1 MNSMIED
8 SAFHKRGGGIIKT
21 QTETRS
27 FRDVQIRTITKYHF
41 PFTQLAKMKRTTTP
55 IWREYTATTT
65 LEMNLALSYKSNI
78 YIF

>member
-1 MNSMIED
+1 MIKD
-8 SAFHKRGGGIIKT
+8 SAFHERGGGIIKT

-41 PFTQLAKMKRTTTP
+41 PFIQLAKMKRTTTP

-65 LEMNLALSYKSNI
+65 LEMNLALSYKLNI